1 MASVLMPAGVMA
13 NARARLTCHAGSI
26 WDSAAIEKER
36 LEMTLTARPPH
47 KQDVATWAWF
57 GHALRAMLPMLA
69 LVAVL

>member
-1 MASVLMPAGVMA
+1 
-13 NARARLTCHAGSI
+13 
-26 WDSAAIEKER
+26 

-57 GHALRAMLPMLA
+57 GHALRAMLPMLP